1 MTECFQNVTV
11 DWVILT
17 KYVLHYVLVIPHRHN
32 PLSTLSTLDRR
43 NFALNLSADREY
55 FEKSLENIKFWIKM
69 KRNEVKKKE
78 PGLGD
83 MTYEIIIPSPILQMS
98 KLRPG
103 KMRRCR
109 QHHRV
114 AETDLRPRSLAF

>member
-17 KYVLHYVLVIPHRHN
+17 KYVFHYVLVILHRHN
-32 PLSTLSTLDRR
+32 RLSTLSTLDRR

-83 MTYEIIIPSPILQMS
+83 MTYEIIIPSPIL
-98 KLRPG
+98 
-103 KMRRCR
+103 
-109 QHHRV
+109 
-114 AETDLRPRSLAF
+114 